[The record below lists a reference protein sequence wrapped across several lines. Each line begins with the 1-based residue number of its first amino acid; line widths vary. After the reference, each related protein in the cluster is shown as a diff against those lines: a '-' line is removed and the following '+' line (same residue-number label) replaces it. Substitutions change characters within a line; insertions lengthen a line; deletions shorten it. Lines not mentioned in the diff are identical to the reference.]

1 MDFYISNQER
11 IDLKRLIQQNPECHD
26 NTENIRKLKHSTK
39 IQSDLSRFM
48 KFKKENARL
57 YQENPDQFELDARNE
72 ANFLYLNY
80 TDLFRRL
87 VKDELNLAIFAK
99 FLHLLKGIEDG
110 KVDQH
115 EASVLVGKVLKELY
129 LDSAVRH
136 GENLD
141 KKYASEQAEDN
152 TPKNSGQ
159 AISWRDFKEGRRS

>member
-1 MDFYISNQER
+1 MDFAISNQER
-11 IDLKRLIQQNPECHD
+11 IDLKRLVQQTPECVD
-26 NTENIRKLKHSTK
+26 NTENIRKLKHSSK
-39 IQSDLSRFM
+39 IQNDVSRFY
-48 KFKKENARL
+48 KFKKENMKL
-57 YQENPDQFELDARNE
+57 YQENLGQFEIEAQAV

-87 VKDELNLAIFAK
+87 LKDELNLAILSK
-99 FLHLLKGIEDG
+99 FLHVLKGIEDG

-115 EASVLVGKVLKELY
+115 EASVLIGKVLKEMY

-141 KKYASEQAEDN
+141 KQYASEN

-159 AISWRDFKEGRRS
+159 EISWKDYKVGKR